1 MSKTTFKLRK
11 TTTLDECKNLRSA
24 SIVRG
29 SYGLSLCLCIKTGVF
44 DAPCCLQYI
53 TLDRWT
59 TLPAGFV
66 ILPEEYQYVKIKEID
81 IYENG
86 VIQGGMIRCHINKK
100 KLNY

>member
-11 TTTLDECKNLRSA
+11 TTLLTERKNLRAA

-29 SYGLSLCLCIKTGVF
+29 CYGLSLCLWLKE
-44 DAPCCLQYI
+44 DAFHSHSTQYI
-53 TLDRWT
+53 PLDRWT

-81 IYENG
+81 IYEDG
-86 VIQGGMIRCHINKK
+86 VIQGSMVKCHIDKK